1 MPAVRVAHA
10 GDAAELSEILG
21 RAFADDPISLAI
33 FPSALSRQQRLRRFF
48 AFQLLHNYLPRG
60 EVYTTEDR
68 RAAALWLAPRVLIQR
83 PVDRLAGVELALLL
97 GHRYLWT
104 RRLAVFLG
112 DHHPHVPHYYLGI
125 LGTDPDYQRSGHAT
139 ALLEPMLARCDAEQ
153 TRAYLE
159 CSREENLAFYA
170 RFGFDVREEVQ
181 PDALSPRLWL
191 MERPPVR
198 SSV

>member
-1 MPAVRVAHA
+1 MPAVREAHA
-10 GDAAELSEILG
+10 GDAAELAAILS

-33 FPSALSRQQRLRRFF
+33 FPGPASRPQRLRRFF

-60 EVYTTEDR
+60 EVFTTEDR
-68 RAAALWLAPRVLIQR
+68 RAAALWLSPHVLLQR
-83 PVDRLAGVELALLL
+83 PVDRLAGLELAALL
-97 GHRYLWT
+97 GRRYLWT

-112 DHHPHVPHYYLGI
+112 EHHPRVPHYYLGI
-125 LGTDPDYQRSGHAT
+125 LGTDPEYQRSGHAS

-181 PDALSPRLWL
+181 PDARSPRLWL
-191 MERPPVR
+191 MERPPAR
-198 SSV
+198 LS